1 MAGCVE
7 NARGGINMINR
18 DDMLELTRRMTP
30 SRSCFD
36 RIAGAY
42 IDDMGEVDESF
53 NIHFG
58 KLSNAEKAR
67 NLELA
72 KTVPFSKTNE
82 QLKDYTFPEVA
93 KGKDSIW
100 QLLQAMLQCG
110 LKNDALMEVFYEQM
124 ADGYPVDHDAAVFV
138 FHGVYDI
145 PLKGKDKESQ
155 WESEEVYEFIICTV
169 SPMQAE
175 YEPAEPV
182 FGFLYPAF
190 SDRSADREKID
201 IFHVNP
207 EQLEEGLMYKLL
219 GILSAD
225 N

>member
-1 MAGCVE
+1 
-7 NARGGINMINR
+7 MINR
-18 DDMLELTRRMTP
+18 EDMLELTRRMTP
-30 SRSCFD
+30 LRSCFD

-42 IDDMGEVDESF
+42 IDDMGEVEESF

-58 KLSNAEKAR
+58 KLSNADKAR

-72 KTVPFSKTNE
+72 KTVPFSKTNI
-82 QLKDYTFPEVA
+82 QLKEYTFPEAA
-93 KGKDSIW
+93 KGKESIW
-100 QLLQAMLQCG
+100 QLLHAMLQCG

-190 SDRSADREKID
+190 SNRSADREKID
-201 IFHVNP
+201 VFHVDP
-207 EQLEEGLMYKLL
+207 ENVEAGLMYKLL
-219 GILSAD
+219 GTL
-225 N
+225 NGHN